1 MILFVIIGAIFLRYL
16 YTQVT
21 PPPDVQ
27 AIVDQVV
34 REQRQN
40 RPNMF
45 VYEDAPEPDMDLL
58 CNKVI
63 DWDEASKC

>member
-21 PPPDVQ
+21 LPPDVQ

-45 VYEDAPEPDMDLL
+45 VYEDTPEPDMDLL

-63 DWDEASKC
+63 DWDEAFKC